1 MHLSVP
7 WTDVRPI
14 SMLREIVN
22 HSGFGMN
29 SRKENKYRKPIND
42 KLLIGSRDGAGRV
55 DVTVLDIHRFESR
68 HKPSIIIE
76 RIVNEERI
84 FPSRENSF
92 GGDKSFFSFFFSFFF
107 LRHLRRDCLP
117 GILAKNT
124 LYTMILFQALK
135 RGSSVTEPGLGV
147 TVSVLYRIRCFME
160 CNLFISKLYIEE
172 IMTLIFQSFEIIV
185 AWRWYT
191 MEENSEFS
199 PSKIYPY

>member
-1 MHLSVP
+1 MPCSKFLQSTARSLDVSTRSLVP
-7 WTDVRPI
+7 DVRPI

-22 HSGFGMN
+22 HSGFGIN

-92 GGDKSFFSFFFSFFF
+92 GGDKSFFSFFFF
-107 LRHLRRDCLP
+107 LFSPSTPTAWLFTWYFSEEYLIPPWHLLTVLR
-117 GILAKNT
+117 
-124 LYTMILFQALK
+124 
-135 RGSSVTEPGLGV
+135 GLGLFV
-147 TVSVLYRIRCFME
+147 TRPSLDITVSVLYYICCFMK
-160 CNLFISKLYIEE
+160 CNLFWLREKKK
-172 IMTLIFQSFEIIV
+172 
-185 AWRWYT
+185 RWC
-191 MEENSEFS
+191 SW
-199 PSKIYPY
+199 K

>member
-7 WTDVRPI
+7 RTDVRPI
-14 SMLREIVN
+14 SMLREIVS

-84 FPSRENSF
+84 FPGRENSF
-92 GGDKSFFSFFFSFFF
+92 LGGDKSFFSFLFLFSS

-124 LYTMILFQALK
+124 HHDTFRPPLLRL
-135 RGSSVTEPGLGV
+135 SVMQPDLGV
-147 TVSVLYRIRCFME
+147 ASFRLISYT
-160 CNLFISKLYIEE
+160 LFYG
-172 IMTLIFQSFEIIV
+172 M
-185 AWRWYT
+185 
-191 MEENSEFS
+191 
-199 PSKIYPY
+199 

>member
-1 MHLSVP
+1 MPGSKFLQSTARSLDASIRSR
-7 WTDVRPI
+7 TDVRPI
-14 SMLREIVN
+14 SMLREIVS

-84 FPSRENSF
+84 FPGRENSF
-92 GGDKSFFSFFFSFFF
+92 LGGDKSFFSFLFLFSS

-124 LYTMILFQALK
+124 HHDTFRPPLLRL
-135 RGSSVTEPGLGV
+135 SVMQPDLGV
-147 TVSVLYRIRCFME
+147 ASFRLISYT
-160 CNLFISKLYIEE
+160 LFYG
-172 IMTLIFQSFEIIV
+172 M
-185 AWRWYT
+185 
-191 MEENSEFS
+191 
-199 PSKIYPY
+199 

>member
-1 MHLSVP
+1 MPGSKFLQSTARSLDASTRSLVP
-7 WTDVRPI
+7 DVRPI

-92 GGDKSFFSFFFSFFF
+92 GGDKSFFSFFFFFF
-107 LRHLRRDCLP
+107 LLRHLRRDCLP

-124 LYTMILFQALK
+124 LYHHDTF
-135 RGSSVTEPGLGV
+135 
-147 TVSVLYRIRCFME
+147 
-160 CNLFISKLYIEE
+160 
-172 IMTLIFQSFEIIV
+172 
-185 AWRWYT
+185 WR
-191 MEENSEFS
+191 S
-199 PSKIYPY
+199 